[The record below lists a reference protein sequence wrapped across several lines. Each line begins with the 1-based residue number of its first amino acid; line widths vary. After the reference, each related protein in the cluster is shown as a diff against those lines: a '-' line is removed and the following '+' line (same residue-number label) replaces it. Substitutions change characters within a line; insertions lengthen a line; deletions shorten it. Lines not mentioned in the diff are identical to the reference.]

1 MLSIKA
7 LARHYLLR
15 QSFDEI
21 SRKHHFLLVTDGIH
35 MNSRGTTFIADEIE
49 SFLRSRV

>member
-1 MLSIKA
+1 
-7 LARHYLLR
+7 LLR

-35 MNSRGTTFIADEIE
+35 MNSRGATFIADEIE
-49 SFLRSRV
+49 SFLHSHV

>member
-7 LARHYLLR
+7 LARHFLLR

-21 SRKHHFLLVTDGIH
+21 SRKHHFALLTDGIH
-35 MNSRGTTFIADEIE
+35 MNSRGAAFIADEIE
-49 SFLRSRV
+49 AFLRSHI